1 MSYTNGL
8 DKPEDYFNTKL
19 YTGNGSTQSI
29 TGVGFQP
36 DMTWVKSRTT
46 GGSGN
51 NNHCIN
57 DVVRAKGTYGYPMI
71 HPNLTASEYDP
82 DSGNEVIT
90 DFQSDGF
97 DLGGNENSNFNT
109 ATYASWNWKA
119 NGTGASNT
127 DGDITSTVSAN
138 TTSGFSIVS
147 YTGTG
152 SAATVGHGLGVTPSM
167 YIVKNRSDNDSWGVY
182 HKSLGATQF
191 LRLQATDASATS
203 SVWWNDTEPTSSVF
217 SVGTA
222 VATNA
227 SGENLIAYCF
237 AELKGFSKFGSYTGN
252 GSADGT
258 FVYTGFK
265 PAFVLIKSSS
275 LSQDW
280 FIHDNKRSTFNVSN
294 TVLLPNTV
302 DLDITDTTVYGIDMV
317 SNGFKVRGTHARIN
331 QSGSSYIYMA
341 FAENSFVTS
350 TGIPTTAR

>member
-237 AELKGFSKFGSYTGN
+237 AEKKDL
-252 GSADGT
+252 
-258 FVYTGFK
+258 V
-265 PAFVLIKSSS
+265 S
-275 LSQDW
+275 LAHTQVMEMLMEHL
-280 FIHDNKRSTFNVSN
+280 FIQG
-294 TVLLPNTV
+294 L
-302 DLDITDTTVYGIDMV
+302 
-317 SNGFKVRGTHARIN
+317 N
-331 QSGSSYIYMA
+331 QL
-341 FAENSFVTS
+341 FL
-350 TGIPTTAR
+350 

>member
-1 MSYTNGL
+1 MAYTDI
-8 DKPEDYFNTKL
+8 DKPSDYFNTKL
-19 YTGNGSTQSI
+19 YTGNGGTQSI

-127 DGDITSTVSAN
+127 DGSITSTVSAN

-152 SAATVGHGLGVTPSM
+152 SNATVGHGLGVTPSM

-191 LRLQATDASATS
+191 LRLQGTDASSTS

-237 AELKGFSKFGSYTGN
+237 AEKKGFSKFDSYTGN

-275 LSQDW
+275 LTQDW